1 MLLILSKKP
10 VLWFLQVDSP
20 SGSHSISEKKISDVI
35 RQILQNKVQNLRR
48 DYLFVI
54 TDSPF

>member
-1 MLLILSKKP
+1 MDHRGELRIY
-10 VLWFLQVDSP
+10 D
-20 SGSHSISEKKISDVI
+20 